1 MSKYSPQSIS
11 ESKEVTLKKF
21 LVILSL
27 LTAFGLL
34 AIAISTLPL
43 ITYWDSI
50 ILKKVHNLQSLEL
63 DQIAIALT
71 QTAGAVGI
79 LAITSL
85 LSMGLVWGKQW
96 RSLGYVWLVII
107 GGGLITFLV
116 KLLFHRARPA
126 VWVSPLPQ
134 PDFSFPSGHAMLS
147 MSLVMAIAILIPQKH
162 WRLIWLVTG
171 GVWFMA
177 IAWTR
182 LYLGVHYPS
191 DILGGFL
198 LAIFSAIA
206 GSYLTKVNAKL

>member
-11 ESKEVTLKKF
+11 ESKEVTLKKI

-34 AIAISTLPL
+34 AIAISNLPL
-43 ITYWDSI
+43 VTYWDSI

-71 QTAGAVGI
+71 QTAGAMGI

-85 LSMGLVWGKQW
+85 LSMGLVWWKQW

-107 GGGLITFLV
+107 GGGLITFLA

-191 DILGGFL
+191 DILGGCL

-206 GSYLTKVNAKL
+206 GSYLTKVNVKL

>member
-21 LVILSL
+21 LVIFSL
-27 LTAFGLL
+27 LTTFGLL

-71 QTAGAVGI
+71 QTSGGVAI

-85 LSMGLVWGKQW
+85 LSIGLVWWKQW

-107 GGGLITFLV
+107 GSGLISFLA
-116 KLLFHRARPA
+116 KLLFHRHRPDL
-126 VWVSPLPQ
+126 WVSPLPQ

-147 MSLVMAIAILIPQKH
+147 MSLVMAIAMLIPQKH
-162 WRLIWLVTG
+162 WRLIWLFTG
-171 GVWFMA
+171 GFWFIA
-177 IAWTR
+177 ISWTR

-191 DILGGFL
+191 DIFGGWL
-198 LAIFSAIA
+198 LAIFWAIA
-206 GSYLTKVNAKL
+206 GGYLTKVNAKL

>member
-11 ESKEVTLKKF
+11 ESKEVTLKEI
-21 LVILSL
+21 LVIFSL

-71 QTAGAVGI
+71 QTAGGVGI

-85 LSMGLVWGKQW
+85 LSIGLVWWKQW
-96 RSLGYVWLVII
+96 RSLGYIWLVII
-107 GGGLITFLV
+107 GGGLITFLA
-116 KLLFHRARPA
+116 KLLFHRARPD

-147 MSLVMAIAILIPQKH
+147 MSLVIAISMLIPQKH
-162 WRLIWLVTG
+162 WRLIWLFTG
-171 GVWFMA
+171 GFWFMA

-191 DILGGFL
+191 DILGGCL